1 MAKNFVSKYIIPTY
15 EISSRDFQIVGAKG
29 VDEFRLYKSGL
40 PTLDGFVISTEAF
53 DEFVHDAQ
61 IIKILSESDGK
72 DVDDVSKKVKRSIEA
87 TQLRDLFV
95 KGLSHEF
102 NILNRLGKQHLLNL
116 IPTFH
121 TSNPLLLDIVRD
133 RQILI
138 SDLDSFIKEL
148 KDIWAELFSKE
159 LLNSRISIENFDIT
173 SLSLLVLRIPEFE
186 VSGKMNINS
195 FNKELILQAEYG
207 DVDRDLFYADE
218 YLVDLNTNNVLEKR
232 INIQNRMLVRK
243 KDELISVPVSKA
255 WQGKQ
260 KVPDTKVKALSV
272 YAVKAEKIFKKD
284 VSIDF
289 GLHRGRAYFFNL
301 KYTSVNILNQKSK
314 EIWSTEGIIGAEK
327 DIVEATFAEELSQ
340 ISAAI
345 PVYAEQPKI
354 GHDEDSGFSLLKRLR
369 GLERHSFTDE
379 YSKQVDIVVDIKAAG
394 SEIYGVMKKYAGVF
408 ADMGDFY
415 DSSKKAFSLSDYYDL
430 FKQYTTTLSGIAFQ
444 NSENPF
450 LLKLID
456 YNQDKMTPL
465 DYTEVITT
473 ELLVLKKLMDEY
485 GHQNI
490 DLILP
495 AVSTVEDLVFFF
507 KIFNTVDLQQ
517 LKKKSK
523 VYLSITS
530 PSFIYEIN
538 RFDFRRENLLDG
550 IFLDL
555 NLLMK
560 KFFQKDSFTP
570 RDYKL
575 VYELLEK
582 VVNGREHDLDLVIK
596 VNKSNKDQIKG
607 LLEYKPNAIVLD
619 FLD

>member
-1 MAKNFVSKYIIPTY
+1 MARNFVPKYIIPTY

-29 VDEFRLYKSGL
+29 VDEYRLYKSGL

-53 DEFVHDAQ
+53 DEFLHDAE

-72 DVDDVSKKVKRSIEA
+72 DLDSIAKKIKRSIEG
-87 TQLRDLFV
+87 TQLRDVFV
-95 KGLSHEF
+95 KSLSHEF

-133 RQILI
+133 RQIII
-138 SDLDSFIKEL
+138 SDLDSFVKEL
-148 KDIWAELFSKE
+148 KDLWSELFTKD
-159 LLNSRISIENFDIT
+159 LLNSRISLENFDIT
-173 SLSLLVLRIPEFE
+173 SLSTLVLRIPEFE
-186 VSGKMNINS
+186 VSGKLNINS
-195 FNKELILQAEYG
+195 FNKELIVQAEYG
-207 DVDRDLFYADE
+207 DVDKDLFYADE
-218 YLVDLNTNNVLEKR
+218 YLVDLKSNNIMEKR
-232 INIQNRMLVRK
+232 INLQNRMLVRK

-260 KVPDTKVKALSV
+260 KVPDNKVKNLSA
-272 YAVKAEKIFKKD
+272 YAAKAEKIFKKD
-284 VSIDF
+284 ISIDF
-289 GLHRGRAYFFNL
+289 GLHRGKVLFFNL
-301 KYTSVNILNQKSK
+301 KYTAVNLLQQKNK
-314 EIWSTEGIIGAEK
+314 EIWSNEGIIGAEK

-340 ISAAI
+340 ISSAI
-345 PVYAEQPKI
+345 PVYSEHVVVKKPEPGYNLI
-354 GHDEDSGFSLLKRLR
+354 KRLR
-369 GLERHSFTDE
+369 GLEKHSFTDE
-379 YSKQVDIVVDIKAAG
+379 YSKQIDIVVDVKAAG

-456 YNQDKMTPL
+456 YNQDKMTHL

-507 KIFNTVDLQQ
+507 KIFNTVDLEQ

-523 VYLSITS
+523 VYVSITS

-538 RFDFRRENLLDG
+538 RFDFRRQNLLDG
-550 IFLDL
+550 VFLDL
-555 NLLMK
+555 NLMMK
-560 KFFQKDSFTP
+560 KFFQKDKFTP

-575 VYELLEK
+575 IYELLEK
-582 VVNGREHDLDLVIK
+582 VINDREPNLDLVIK
-596 VNKSNKDQIKG
+596 VNKQNKDQIKE
-607 LLEYKPNAIVLD
+607 LLEYKPNSVVLD

>member
-1 MAKNFVSKYIIPTY
+1 MARNFVPKYIIPTY
-15 EISSRDFQIVGAKG
+15 EISNRDFQIVGAKG

-40 PTLDGFVISTEAF
+40 PTLDGFAITIEGF
-53 DEFVHDAQ
+53 DEFVDDSQ
-61 IIKILSESDGK
+61 ILKILSQSDGT
-72 DVDDVSKKVKRSIEA
+72 DLEIISKRIKRAIDS
-87 TQLRDLFV
+87 TPLRDVFV
-95 KGLSHEF
+95 KSISHEF
-102 NILNRLGKQHLLNL
+102 NVLNRLGKTHLLNV

-138 SDLDSFIKEL
+138 SDIDGFIKEL
-148 KDIWAELFSKE
+148 KDLWSELFSKE
-159 LLNSRISIENFDIT
+159 LLSTRISVDNFDIT
-173 SLSLLVLRIPEFE
+173 SLSVLVLRIPEFE
-186 VSGKMNINS
+186 VSGKLNITS

-218 YLVDLNTNNVLEKR
+218 YLVDLKSNNILEKR
-232 INIQNRMLVRK
+232 INLQNRMLVRK
-243 KDELISVPVSKA
+243 KDELITVPVSKA

-260 KVPDTKVKALSV
+260 KIQDNKIKSLSV
-272 YAVKAEKIFKKD
+272 YASKAEKIFRKD

-289 GLHRGRAYFFNL
+289 GIHRGKAFFFNL
-301 KYTSVNILNQKSK
+301 RYVSVSFLKEKSH
-314 EIWSTEGIIGAEK
+314 EIWSEEGVMGAEK
-327 DIVEATFAEELSQ
+327 DIVEATFAEELAQ
-340 ISAAI
+340 ISSAI
-345 PVYAEQPKI
+345 PVYTEQAFERKEE
-354 GHDEDSGFSLLKRLR
+354 HGFSLIRRLR
-369 GLERHSFTDE
+369 GLEKHSFTDE
-379 YSKQVDIVVDIKAAG
+379 YSKEIDILVDIKAAG
-394 SEIYGVMKKYAGVF
+394 SEIYGIMKKYAGVF

-456 YNQDKMTPL
+456 YSPEKMTPL

-507 KIFNTVDLQQ
+507 KIFNTVDLNQ
-517 LKKKSK
+517 LKKMSK
-523 VYLSITS
+523 VYVSITS

-560 KFFQKDSFTP
+560 KFFQKDKFTQ

-575 VYELLEK
+575 IYELLEK
-582 VVNGREHDLDLVIK
+582 VIHGREKELDLIIK
-596 VNKSNKDQIKG
+596 VNKQNKDQIKE
-607 LLEYKPNAIVLD
+607 LLEYKPNAVVLD

>member
-1 MAKNFVSKYIIPTY
+1 MAKNFVPKYIIPTY

-40 PTLDGFVISTEAF
+40 PTLDGFAISTEAF

-61 IIKILSESDGK
+61 IIKILSESDGG
-72 DVDDVSKKVKRSIEA
+72 DLEAVSKKIKRSIEG
-87 TQLRDLFV
+87 TQLRDVFV
-95 KGLSHEF
+95 KSLSHEF

-121 TSNPLLLDIVRD
+121 TSNPILLDIVKD

-138 SDLDSFIKEL
+138 ADLDGFIKEL
-148 KDIWAELFSKE
+148 KDVWSELFTRE
-159 LLNSRISIENFDIT
+159 LLSTRISIDNFDIA
-173 SLSLLVLRIPEFE
+173 SLSVLVLRIPEFE
-186 VSGKMNINS
+186 VSGKLNINS

-218 YLVDLNTNNVLEKR
+218 YLVDLKTNNLLEKR
-232 INIQNRMLVRK
+232 INLQNRMLVRK

-260 KVPDTKVKALSV
+260 KVPENKIKSLSV
-272 YAVKAEKIFKKD
+272 YAAKAEKIFKKD
-284 VSIDF
+284 ISIDF
-289 GLHRGRAYFFNL
+289 GIHRGKAFFFNL
-301 KYTSVNILNQKSK
+301 KYTSVNTLTQKNK
-314 EIWSTEGIIGAEK
+314 EIWSGEGIIGAEK
-327 DIVEATFAEELSQ
+327 DIVEATFAEELAQ

-345 PVYAEQPKI
+345 PVYTEQAFDRK
-354 GHDEDSGFSLLKRLR
+354 EESGFSLIRRLR

-379 YSKQVDIVVDIKAAG
+379 YSKQIDIVVDIKAAG
-394 SEIYGVMKKYAGVF
+394 PEIYGVMKKYAGVF

-456 YNQDKMTPL
+456 YNPDKMTPL

-507 KIFNTVDLQQ
+507 KIFNTVDLNQ

-530 PSFIYEIN
+530 PSFIYEVN

-560 KFFQKDSFTP
+560 KFFQKDKFTP

-582 VVNGREHDLDLVIK
+582 VINNREKDLDLIIK
-596 VNKSNKDQIKG
+596 VNKQNKDQIKD
-607 LLEYKPNAIVLD
+607 LLAYNPNSVVLD
-619 FLD
+619 FID